1 METEIELLDDAMITV
16 RGARM
21 EIAPPGSKGGE
32 PGLPGSWSIRRLDG
46 REEELA
52 VRQADVPITKGERF
66 IVRTSG
72 GGGLGR
78 PEDREPALVA
88 ADIRDGKVTA

>member
-1 METEIELLDDAMITV
+1 
-16 RGARM
+16 M
-21 EIAPPGSKGGE
+21 EIAPPGCKGGE